1 MTASTFAHRVSCPA
15 CGWSHGCRERCDGGS
30 GSVVACRRLA
40 LDKLERTSA
49 LTTTPDIPSGSIFSN
64 AAAREYGLTD
74 EFWVEVCELYEK
86 ALAEDPRKLLAV
98 LDKER
103 TVRRSFRGQLV
114 DVLVRNHPDAREYQ
128 QLRFTAFQADP
139 NEDAPEIPRWYM
151 DHAARRV
158 LGEAVLPD
166 YPNDW

>member
-1 MTASTFAHRVSCPA
+1 MSPGTAR
-15 CGWSHGCRERCDGGS
+15 DGGS
-30 GSVVACRRLA
+30 GPVAACRRPA
-40 LDKLERTSA
+40 LYESERTSA

-64 AAAREYGLTD
+64 TAAREYGFTD
-74 EFWVEVCELYEK
+74 EFWVEVCGLYEK
-86 ALAEDPRKLLAV
+86 ALAADPRRSLAV

-103 TVRRSFRGQLV
+103 PYAGRSGASRSTCLSAITRTRV
-114 DVLVRNHPDAREYQ
+114 SISSCE
-128 QLRFTAFQADP
+128 FTAFLADP

-151 DHAARRV
+151 DHADRRV